1 MTHEMVRYLDEL
13 QMTQELEKTTE
24 TTCPAK
30 LAVFFTLERLACR
43 WVTRTDDRILSVM
56 ESLDVP

>member
-24 TTCPAK
+24 TFLSYSLWPTENSPSKACG
-30 LAVFFTLERLACR
+30 VFHT
-43 WVTRTDDRILSVM
+43 
-56 ESLDVP
+56 